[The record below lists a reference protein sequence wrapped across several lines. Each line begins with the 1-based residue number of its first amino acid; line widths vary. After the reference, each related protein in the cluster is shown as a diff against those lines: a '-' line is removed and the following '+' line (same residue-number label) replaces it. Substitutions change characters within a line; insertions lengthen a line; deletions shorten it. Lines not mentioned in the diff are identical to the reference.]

1 MNLDDFVSAT
11 NLARYQ
17 RMLDESTDEAE
28 REIIRRLVAEEL
40 AKQNPAP
47 RPAPRNSTTVWSDP
61 PT

>member
-28 REIIRRLVAEEL
+28 REIIRRLLAEDL
-40 AKQNPAP
+40 AKQNPDP
-47 RPAPRNSTTVWSDP
+47 RPAQRNSTTVWSDP